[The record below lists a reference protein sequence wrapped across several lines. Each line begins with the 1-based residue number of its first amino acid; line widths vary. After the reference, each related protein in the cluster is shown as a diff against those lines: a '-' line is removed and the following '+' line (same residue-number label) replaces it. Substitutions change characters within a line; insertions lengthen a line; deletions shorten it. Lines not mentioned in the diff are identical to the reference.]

1 MSNHIDFYFDIISPY
16 AFIAY
21 KNIIKIDN
29 VNFNFKPIFLGG
41 LHNLVEI
48 TAPAFNKFKLKNM
61 KNDCELIS
69 KKNNINF
76 IWNSKFPIN
85 SLYIMRGYL
94 AVKESK
100 KKDYLNAFFNAYWQD
115 NLDLTSERCDVALGA
130 PVAFSD
136 YAEKSGKPV
145 VLVGPTFS
153 GGAFGNGVGVGIRK
167 DDTELLKAF
176 NSAINKARKNG
187 DISRIA
193 TKWFGFDASM

>member
-48 TAPAFNKFKLKNM
+48 TAPTFNKFKLKNM

-76 IWNSKFPIN
+76 SWNSKFPIN
-85 SLYIMRGYL
+85 TLYIMRGYL
-94 AVKESK
+94 VVKENK
-100 KKDYLNAFFNAYWQD
+100 KKEYLDIFFNAYWQD
-115 NLDLTSERCDVALGA
+115 GIDLSIKDNIIQLVENLNINHKEFFKEIAQKEIKHELRLLTDEAFKKEIFGA
-130 PVAFSD
+130 PTFIVNDKIFWGQD
-136 YAEKSGKPV
+136 RLEYALDE
-145 VLVGPTFS
+145 F
-153 GGAFGNGVGVGIRK
+153 
-167 DDTELLKAF
+167 
-176 NSAINKARKNG
+176 KN
-187 DISRIA
+187 I
-193 TKWFGFDASM
+193 

>member
-76 IWNSKFPIN
+76 SWNSKFPIN
-85 SLYIMRGYL
+85 TLYIMRGYL
-94 AVKESK
+94 FVEEIK
-100 KKDYLNAFFNAYWQD
+100 KKEYLKIFFNAYWQD
-115 NLDLTSERCDVALGA
+115 NVDLTVEKNITQLLNKLNIDHKEFFKGIAKQKIKDQLRNDTNDAFKHEIFGA
-130 PVAFSD
+130 PTFVVNKKIFWGQD
-136 YAEKSGKPV
+136 RLEYA
-145 VLVGPTFS
+145 L
-153 GGAFGNGVGVGIRK
+153 
-167 DDTELLKAF
+167 DEL
-176 NSAINKARKNG
+176 NIN
-187 DISRIA
+187 
-193 TKWFGFDASM
+193 

>member
-21 KNIIKIDN
+21 KNITKIESIK
-29 VNFNFKPIFLGG
+29 FNYKPILLGG

-69 KKNNINF
+69 KKNKISF

-94 AVKESK
+94 AVEESK
-100 KKDYLNAFFNAYWQD
+100 KKEYLETFFNAYWQND
-115 NLDLTSERCDVALGA
+115 IDLTDEKNIIHLLENLSINHEDFFKSISKQEIKDELKNFTSEAFKKEIFGA
-130 PVAFSD
+130 PTFVVNNKIFWGQDRLD
-136 YAEKSGKPV
+136 YA
-145 VLVGPTFS
+145 L
-153 GGAFGNGVGVGIRK
+153 
-167 DDTELLKAF
+167 DEL
-176 NSAINKARKNG
+176 KNN
-187 DISRIA
+187 
-193 TKWFGFDASM
+193 